1 MAGSCFSSF
10 SLCLNFLFFRH
21 PPERADKWEWPKP
34 LRWVCSIFFS
44 FCAKGWASPLH
55 KSPYR
60 WSDGWM
66 RMEEGGREGCPRS
79 FSFPISVEKILGELV
94 LVKKTGGGQMA
105 GLLAC

>member
-44 FCAKGWASPLH
+44 FCAKGEASPLH

-66 RMEEGGREGCPRS
+66 RMEEGGREGGMPS
-79 FSFPISVEKILGELV
+79 FFFVSHLGG
-94 LVKKTGGGQMA
+94 KNIR
-105 GLLAC
+105 